1 MTLDIA
7 TDRLPDPVDQ
17 ASEVEAKFRDKALEE
32 CRRRNVQE
40 QTRNPDG
47 TWPTTECVDCG
58 EPIQPARLALGRVR
72 CVDCQSRRERMQRQ
86 RAS

>member
-1 MTLDIA
+1 MTLDDP
-7 TDRLPDPVDQ
+7 TDRLTDVIDQ

-47 TWPTTECVDCG
+47 SWPTTECVDCD
-58 EPIQPARLALGRVR
+58 EPIKPARLAMGKIR
-72 CVDCQSRRERMQRQ
+72 CVDCQSRRERLQRL
-86 RAS
+86 RA